1 MLYSQ
6 IIEELDTIYIREPHD
21 IQKLFLGIGEGIME
35 AKLQGQQRSTVGLNN
50 PLEQKK
56 KRRYKQPWVLHFMVL
71 PAVVMVFIFSYIPM
85 SGVLMAFQEY
95 KPALGFF
102 GSEWVGL
109 KHFRYMWEN
118 DYFLQITLNTL
129 FFACTKI
136 IMNLIIPFIFALLLN
151 EVRNILLKRT
161 IQTLVYLPHFLSWV
175 TLSGI
180 LIDILAQS
188 GILNQFLV
196 STFGIKPIF
205 FLGDGNWFRFTI
217 IVSDVWK
224 EFGFNT
230 IIFLAALAG
239 INPSLYEAAE
249 VDGGGRWKQTIYI
262 TIPALIPIAIVIAT
276 LALGNVLNANF
287 DQIFNLYSPLIYQQA
302 DIIDTFVYREGLLS
316 GQFSFATAVNLFKS
330 VISLILIVI
339 SYRLAYRFAGYRIF

>member
-1 MLYSQ
+1 
-6 IIEELDTIYIREPHD
+6 
-21 IQKLFLGIGEGIME
+21 ME
-35 AKLQGQQRSTVGLNN
+35 ASTVQQVN
-50 PLEQKK
+50 PGNTQRT
-56 KRRYKQPWVLHFMVL
+56 KRKRDYKQPWTLHFMVL
-71 PAVVMVFIFSYIPM
+71 PAAILVFIFSYIPM
-85 SGVLMAFQEY
+85 TGVLMAFQEY
-95 KPALGFF
+95 KPALGIAD
-102 GSEWVGL
+102 SPWVGL

-118 DYFLQITLNTL
+118 DYFLQITWNTL
-129 FFACTKI
+129 FFACSKI
-136 IMNLIIPFIFALLLN
+136 VMNLIIPFFFALLLN
-151 EVRNILLKRT
+151 EVRKMALKRT

-180 LIDILAQS
+180 LIDMLAQT
-188 GILNQFLV
+188 GLINQFITSV
-196 STFGIKPIF
+196 FGIKPIF

-217 IVSDVWK
+217 IFSDVWK

-230 IIFLAALAG
+230 IIFLAALSG

-249 VDGGGRWKQTIYI
+249 VDGAGRWKQTIYI

-287 DQIFNLYSPLIYQQA
+287 DQVFNLYSPLIYQQG

-330 VISLILIVI
+330 MISLILIVI

>member
-1 MLYSQ
+1 
-6 IIEELDTIYIREPHD
+6 
-21 IQKLFLGIGEGIME
+21 ME
-35 AKLQGQQRSTVGLNN
+35 VSTVQQVN
-50 PLEQKK
+50 PGDIKHK
-56 KRRYKQPWVLHFMVL
+56 KRKKGYKQPWVLHFMVL
-71 PAVVMVFIFSYIPM
+71 PAAILVFIFSYIPM
-85 SGVLMAFQEY
+85 TGIIMAFQDY
-95 KPALGFF
+95 KPALGV
-102 GSEWVGL
+102 SESPWVGL

-118 DYFLQITLNTL
+118 DYFLQITWNTL
-129 FFACTKI
+129 FFACSKI

-151 EVRNILLKRT
+151 EVRKMGLKRS

-180 LIDILAQS
+180 LIDMLAQT
-188 GILNQFLV
+188 GLVNQFLTAV
-196 STFGIKPIF
+196 FGIKPIF
-205 FLGDGNWFRFTI
+205 FLGDGSWFRFTI
-217 IVSDVWK
+217 IFSDVWK
-224 EFGFNT
+224 EFGFNM

-249 VDGGGRWKQTIYI
+249 VDGAGRWKQTMYI
-262 TIPALIPIAIVIAT
+262 TIPSLIPIAIVITT

-287 DQIFNLYSPLIYQQA
+287 DQVFNLYSPLIYQQG

-330 VISLILIVI
+330 MISLILIVI

>member
-1 MLYSQ
+1 
-6 IIEELDTIYIREPHD
+6 
-21 IQKLFLGIGEGIME
+21 ME
-35 AKLQGQQRSTVGLNN
+35 ANAV
-50 PLEQKK
+50 EQVDLVTT
-56 KRRYKQPWVLHFMVL
+56 KRIKRKRNYKQPWILHFMVL
-71 PAVVMVFIFSYIPM
+71 PAAILVFIFSYIPM
-85 SGVLMAFQEY
+85 TGVIMAFQDY
-95 KPALGFF
+95 KPALGMT
-102 GSEWVGL
+102 GSPWVGL
-109 KHFRYMWEN
+109 KHFRYMLEN
-118 DYFLQITLNTL
+118 DYFIQITWNTL

-151 EVRNILLKRT
+151 EVRIMGLKRS

-180 LIDILAQS
+180 LIDMLAQT
-188 GILNQFLV
+188 GLVNQFISGV
-196 STFGIKPIF
+196 FGIKPIF

-230 IIFLAALAG
+230 IIFLAALSG
-239 INPSLYEAAE
+239 INPALYEAAE
-249 VDGGGRWKQTIYI
+249 VDGGGRFKQTMYI
-262 TIPALIPIAIVIAT
+262 TIPSLVPIAIVIAT

-287 DQIFNLYSPLIYQQA
+287 DQIFNLYSPLIYQQG

-330 VISLILIVI
+330 MISLILIVI
-339 SYRLAYRFAGYRIF
+339 SYRLAYKFAGYRIF

>member
-1 MLYSQ
+1 
-6 IIEELDTIYIREPHD
+6 
-21 IQKLFLGIGEGIME
+21 ME
-35 AKLQGQQRSTVGLNN
+35 ANAV
-50 PLEQKK
+50 EQVDLVTT
-56 KRRYKQPWVLHFMVL
+56 KRIKRKRNYKQPWILHFMVL
-71 PAVVMVFIFSYIPM
+71 PATILVFIFSYIPM
-85 SGVLMAFQEY
+85 TGVIMAFQDY
-95 KPALGFF
+95 KPALGMT
-102 GSEWVGL
+102 GSPWVGL
-109 KHFRYMWEN
+109 KHFRYMLEN
-118 DYFLQITLNTL
+118 DYFIQITWNTL

-151 EVRNILLKRT
+151 EVRIMGLKRS

-180 LIDILAQS
+180 LIDMLAQT
-188 GILNQFLV
+188 GLVNQFISGV
-196 STFGIKPIF
+196 FGIKPIF

-230 IIFLAALAG
+230 IIFLAALSG
-239 INPSLYEAAE
+239 INPALYEAAE
-249 VDGGGRWKQTIYI
+249 VDGGGRFKQTMYI
-262 TIPALIPIAIVIAT
+262 TIPSLVPIAIVIAT

-287 DQIFNLYSPLIYQQA
+287 DQIFNLYSPLIYQQG

-330 VISLILIVI
+330 MISLILIVI
-339 SYRLAYRFAGYRIF
+339 SYRLAYKFAGYRIF